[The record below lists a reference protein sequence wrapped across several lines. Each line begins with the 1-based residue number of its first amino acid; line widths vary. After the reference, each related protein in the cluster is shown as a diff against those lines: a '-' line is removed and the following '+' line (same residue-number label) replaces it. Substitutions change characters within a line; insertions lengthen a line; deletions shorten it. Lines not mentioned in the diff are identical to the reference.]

1 MNIVG
6 DGELKDVSCS
16 VKFWWTPCDI
26 GTGTGA
32 VGVCWVYRRGRNAC
46 GEGARG
52 ERRVRVE
59 RKVGGGGEESEGGV
73 RSKRGGEEE
82 GEDRRKV
89 GSKRAGVQAKS

>member
-6 DGELKDVSCS
+6 DGELKDVGCS

-46 GEGARG
+46 GKGARG

-59 RKVGGGGEESEGGV
+59 GREKWGVEVRRVRVG
-73 RSKRGGEEE
+73 
-82 GEDRRKV
+82 
-89 GSKRAGVQAKS
+89 